1 MNEIIKAVTDLDV
14 DRLLEASP
22 QTAIYT
28 VEAIEIALEDQIRD
42 LAAYREQVKS
52 QRAEVERK
60 LNGVTF
66 H

>member
-14 DRLLEASP
+14 DRLLETSP

>member
-14 DRLLEASP
+14 DRLLETSP

-52 QRAEVERK
+52 QRPEVERK

>member
-14 DRLLEASP
+14 DRLSETSP

>member
-14 DRLLEASP
+14 DRLMETSP

>member
-14 DRLLEASP
+14 DRLSETSP

-28 VEAIEIALEDQIRD
+28 VEAIEITLEDQIRD